1 MVLVEAIIMADNIT
15 KEMTLGEA
23 VSKFPETAVIMMRY
37 GLHCIGCHVASW
49 ETIEQGAL
57 GHGLTAA
64 QVKDMVAE
72 MNAAISMRD
81 EALNPAKA
89 PKEKKEK
96 KSKSA

>member
-1 MVLVEAIIMADNIT
+1 MADKIT

-23 VSKFPETAVIMMRY
+23 VSKYPETAVIMMKY

-49 ETIEQGAL
+49 ESIEQGAM

-72 MNAAISMRD
+72 MNVAVSKRD

-96 KSKSA
+96 KSSKSA